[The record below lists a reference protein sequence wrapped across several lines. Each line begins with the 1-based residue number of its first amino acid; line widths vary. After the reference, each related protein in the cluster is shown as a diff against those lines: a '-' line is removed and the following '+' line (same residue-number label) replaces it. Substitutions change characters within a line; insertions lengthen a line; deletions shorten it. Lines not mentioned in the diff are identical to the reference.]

1 MRESRA
7 YITPSLQ
14 HLMPE
19 AILKNPWG
27 GNALWSYQ
35 TVLIVKPDL
44 DEAQVD
50 RVLEKITEFLSKN
63 NGSILKV
70 ERWGKK
76 RLAYRINKSRFGY
89 YLNIYH
95 TCESLKVPALET
107 AYKLYD
113 LILKFL
119 VIKLTDKQLELAMKH
134 EYKAEA
140 EETKVKTLDKVRS

>member
-1 MRESRA
+1 MR
-7 YITPSLQ
+7 
-14 HLMPE
+14 
-19 AILKNPWG
+19 
-27 GNALWSYQ
+27 SYQ

-63 NGSILKV
+63 NGSILKT

-95 TCESLKVPALET
+95 TCESLKVPALEA

-113 LILKFL
+113 LIIKFL
-119 VIKLTDKQLELAMKH
+119 VIRLTDKQLKLAMEH
-134 EYKAEA
+134 EYEVEA
-140 EETKVKTLDKVRS
+140 EEKKRPPVR

>member
-1 MRESRA
+1 MR
-7 YITPSLQ
+7 
-14 HLMPE
+14 
-19 AILKNPWG
+19 
-27 GNALWSYQ
+27 SYQ
-35 TVLIVKPDL
+35 SVLIVKPDL

-70 ERWGKK
+70 EKWGKK

-95 TCESLKVPALET
+95 TCESLKVPALEA

-119 VIKLTDKQLELAMKH
+119 VIRLTDKQLELAIEH

-140 EETKVKTLDKVRS
+140 EEKKSHKVNKVGP